1 MIKIVINKCY
11 GGFGLSQEALK
22 RLIELGASV
31 QIIKEAG
38 WKDASNEYMIWDVSN
53 VHNTPRIFEK
63 ETLVLSS
70 RYENQIRT
78 DPRLIQTIEELG
90 DRANGSCAEL
100 EIIEIPEGVEW
111 EIEEYDGM
119 EWVAEKHRTWS

>member
-1 MIKIVINKCY
+1 MIKIVINRCY

-38 WKDASNEYMIWDVSN
+38 WKDASNECMIWDVSN
-53 VHNTPRIFEK
+53 VHETPRIFEK
-63 ETLVLSS
+63 ETLVLSHG
-70 RYENQIRT
+70 YENQIRT

-90 DRANGSCAEL
+90 ERANGRCAEL